1 VVVGTVVGVFVVGV
15 VLGGVVVDGAVDD
28 ELTVDVV
35 VFARSPTTV
44 TVARAGPIHSPEAG
58 FAHMPST

>member
-1 VVVGTVVGVFVVGV
+1 VHTVVGTVDGTVVGEV
-15 VLGGVVVDGAVDD
+15 VGVVVDGAVDD

-35 VFARSPTTV
+35 VVARSPTTV

>member
-1 VVVGTVVGVFVVGV
+1 VHTVVGTVDGTVVEEV
-15 VLGGVVVDGAVDD
+15 VGVVVDGAVDD

-35 VFARSPTTV
+35 VVARSPTTV